1 MDHLQ
6 NENSK
11 LQNLFQE
18 KSNLNE
24 NIRQEVARLSSENS
38 VGYYILYPIF
48 HSFQQFRC
56 RVFRQLPY
64 FHVINRFYR
73 SSSCR
78 LQSCRDKSKNWSPTQ
93 RCRAESQQVVRPDHF
108 TTKLYFRLQFQPVNS
123 FFCLLMSSER
133 KNRGDHNHFSKED
146 SRRKLPTPV
155 KLTDWSL
162 SLD

>member
-48 HSFQQFRC
+48 HSFQ
-56 RVFRQLPY
+56 
-64 FHVINRFYR
+64 
-73 SSSCR
+73 
-78 LQSCRDKSKNWSPTQ
+78 
-93 RCRAESQQVVRPDHF
+93 
-108 TTKLYFRLQFQPVNS
+108 
-123 FFCLLMSSER
+123 
-133 KNRGDHNHFSKED
+133 
-146 SRRKLPTPV
+146 
-155 KLTDWSL
+155 
-162 SLD
+162 